1 MPHAYQEHFKRLLQL
16 IRKERAEDR
25 KQYELKINHR
35 SLEERKKEGV
45 TWYPVIENKSFLGT
59 GEKWVI
65 KLERTT
71 GTEKKHHFQAGSSAS
86 LFLNKDTVTQQVSG
100 VVSQVNEKYMTL
112 VLHRDEPPEWIND
125 GKLGVNLLFDES
137 TYDQMEKTMKLLV
150 DTREASHL
158 NLIDVLVGNKIPVF
172 HKAREIRNPFLNQ
185 GQIRALQLITSAE
198 DVALIHGPPGTGKTT
213 TLVEAIISTVE
224 KEKQVLIT
232 AASNAAVDLLVEK
245 LSLQSVRVLRLGH
258 PARVTEAVVNT
269 TLDARLSDHNDA
281 KLLRDLRRKAEQIRS
296 MAGKFK
302 RNFGRAEREERRYLY
317 DESKKLKEEVRML
330 EGHMIFD
337 ELNKAQVIA
346 CTLSGANHSHLRNR
360 KFKTVFIDEA
370 SQAVEPAM
378 WIPLL
383 KADKVVMAGDHWQ
396 LPPTIKSF
404 EAAKEG
410 LETTIF
416 ERMMKEKDVSV
427 MLQTQ
432 YRMHD
437 DIMQFSNLHFY
448 KGELKSADVIEKRRQ
463 VFQQAVKFID
473 TAGCGFDEKINPET
487 LSTYNTDEA
496 DFLLKR
502 LHSMIEENPEMLQM
516 SIGIIA
522 PYRAQTVVL
531 NELIATYPWY
541 EELKKNM
548 SINSVDAFQGQ
559 ERDVIM
565 MSLVRSN
572 DRGEIGFLS
581 NKRRMNVA
589 MTRAKHL
596 MMMIGDSGTLSANPF
611 FDELIQN
618 MQDRNLYHS
627 AFEYLYN

>member
-86 LFLNKDTVTQQVSG
+86 LFLNKDSVTQQVSG

-158 NLIDVLVGNKIPVF
+158 NLIDVLVGDKIPVF

-213 TLVEAIISTVE
+213 TLVEAIIYTVE

-383 KADKVVMAGDHWQ
+383 KAEKVVMAGDHWQ

-502 LHSMIEENPEMLQM
+502 LHAMIEENPEMLQM

>member
-86 LFLNKDTVTQQVSG
+86 LFLNKDSVTQQVSG

-213 TLVEAIISTVE
+213 TLVEAIIYTVE

-383 KADKVVMAGDHWQ
+383 KAEKVVMAGDHWQ

-502 LHSMIEENPEMLQM
+502 LHAMIEENPEMLQM

>member
-1 MPHAYQEHFKRLLQL
+1 
-16 IRKERAEDR
+16 
-25 KQYELKINHR
+25 
-35 SLEERKKEGV
+35 
-45 TWYPVIENKSFLGT
+45 
-59 GEKWVI
+59 
-65 KLERTT
+65 
-71 GTEKKHHFQAGSSAS
+71 
-86 LFLNKDTVTQQVSG
+86 
-100 VVSQVNEKYMTL
+100 
-112 VLHRDEPPEWIND
+112 
-125 GKLGVNLLFDES
+125 
-137 TYDQMEKTMKLLV
+137 MEKTMKLLV

-213 TLVEAIISTVE
+213 TLVEAIIYTVE

-383 KADKVVMAGDHWQ
+383 KAEKVVMAGDHWQ

-502 LHSMIEENPEMLQM
+502 LHAMIEENPEMLQM

>member
-158 NLIDVLVGNKIPVF
+158 NLIDVLVGDKIPVF
-172 HKAREIRNPFLNQ
+172 QKAREIRNPFLNQ

-213 TLVEAIISTVE
+213 TLVEAIIYTVE

-463 VFQQAVKFID
+463 VFQEAVKFID

>member
-158 NLIDVLVGNKIPVF
+158 NLIDVLVGDKIPVF
-172 HKAREIRNPFLNQ
+172 QKAREIRNPFLNQ

-463 VFQQAVKFID
+463 VFQEAVKFID

-596 MMMIGDSGTLSANPF
+596 IMMIGDSGTLSANPF